1 MSDLGRVERAV
12 ELLLREMLGRP
23 DLLVVTAIE
32 HSDGSA
38 TLFVSTAPG
47 DVGKLLGK
55 QGRTAVSLRN
65 ILHAVSMN
73 LGRTIKLDIE
83 LDGKPRSLHPGN

>member
-1 MSDLGRVERAV
+1 MSDIDRVARAF
-12 ELLLREMLGRP
+12 ELLVRELLGRP
-23 DLLVVTAIE
+23 DLLVVNATEYA
-32 HSDGSA
+32 DGSA

-55 QGRTAVSLRN
+55 QGRTAVCLRN
-65 ILHAVSMN
+65 ILGAVSMN

-83 LDGKPRSLHPGN
+83 LDGKRQPSRPE